1 VSWAPASI
9 LAIFAVMGI
18 LILAAIVEMK
28 ICKKENVRA
37 DK

>member
-1 VSWAPASI
+1 MSWAPASI

-28 ICKKENVRA
+28 LEKRNGIE
-37 DK
+37 